1 MRAVPPPRKSKPR
14 TAELGALGEAIRRLR
29 NEAGLSQEQLAE
41 RAATDLTQIGG
52 LERGT
57 RNPTYS
63 TLVRVAGALRTR
75 VGEIAILA
83 DRLADQE
90 LPEA

>member
-1 MRAVPPPRKSKPR
+1 MPPARKSKPR
-14 TAELGALGEAIRRLR
+14 SAELGALGEAIRRLR
-29 NEAGLSQEQLAE
+29 HEAGLTQEQLAD
-41 RAATDLTQIGG
+41 RVATDLTQIGG

-57 RNPTYS
+57 RNPSYM
-63 TLVRVAGALRTR
+63 TLLRLASALRIR

-90 LPEA
+90 ISGP